1 MHDEACT
8 HSDDMINNMMKGL
21 EFLDE
26 TFGYKPTIGWHVDPF
41 GHSSA
46 NPRLFAD
53 MGFKA
58 WFIARMDYEDRAK
71 RLDNQEMQW
80 LWRPMQDSLG
90 DSVDIFTS
98 TMNPTYEWPDGY
110 WYDERDWGDKNPVVS
125 DPTSASFNADVKSSQ
140 LRDYILDQNAHY
152 QGNHIMFAW
161 GGDFMYGN
169 AHLTYRNE
177 DNQIDYFNSVYDD
190 ITLIRST
197 PYMYLEAL

>member
-26 TFGYKPTIGWHVDPF
+26 TFGYKPSIGWHVDPF

-71 RLDNQEMQW
+71 RLANQEM
-80 LWRPMQDSLG
+80 
-90 DSVDIFTS
+90 
-98 TMNPTYEWPDGY
+98 
-110 WYDERDWGDKNPVVS
+110 
-125 DPTSASFNADVKSSQ
+125 
-140 LRDYILDQNAHY
+140 
-152 QGNHIMFAW
+152 
-161 GGDFMYGN
+161 
-169 AHLTYRNE
+169 
-177 DNQIDYFNSVYDD
+177 
-190 ITLIRST
+190 
-197 PYMYLEAL
+197 